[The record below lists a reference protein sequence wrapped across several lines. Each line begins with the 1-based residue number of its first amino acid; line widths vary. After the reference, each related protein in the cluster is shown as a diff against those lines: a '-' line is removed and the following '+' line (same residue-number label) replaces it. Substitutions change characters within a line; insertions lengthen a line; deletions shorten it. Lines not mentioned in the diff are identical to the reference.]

1 MTSKLVVRKL
11 VAPTRRLFVA
21 GAAGLVLAGCD
32 RIAASRTGQAAFKA
46 SGKLTYGAINGLD
59 GGQLTPGEL
68 SYRAARAMPSGKLA
82 PEYASAAISSTFKP
96 NGSLDPKDPAYKAL
110 AAGRFAS
117 YALPVGG
124 LVAKPRAFTLADLKG
139 LPARTQITR
148 HDCVEGWSCI
158 GLWTGVPL
166 RDVLDLVEPRPEARY
181 VVFHCFDRYDTDYTT
196 DAVDAVQTLDGRAGP
211 VFYGSIGMDAAVH
224 PQTILAYGMNG
235 QDLPVAYGAP
245 LRLRLERQLGYKM
258 TKYIKSIDLVASFAG
273 LGDGHGGYWE
283 DQGYQWY
290 AGT

>member
-1 MTSKLVVRKL
+1 MTPKPIQAKPARSKLL
-11 VAPTRRLFVA
+11 VPTRRLFVV
-21 GAAGLVLAGCD
+21 GAAGLMAAGCD
-32 RIAASRTGQAAFKA
+32 RIAASRPGQAAFKGGSA
-46 SGKLTYGAINGLD
+46 LTYGAVRALE
-59 GGQLTPGEL
+59 GQ
-68 SYRAARAMPSGKLA
+68 KLA
-82 PEYASAAISSTFKP
+82 PEYAASSISPIFKP
-96 NGSLDPKDPAYKAL
+96 NGSLDPKDPGYRTL
-110 AAGRFAS
+110 AAERFAS
-117 YALPVGG
+117 YAMPVGG

-158 GLWTGVPL
+158 GQWTGVPL
-166 RDVLDLVEPRPEARY
+166 QEVLDLVEPHPEARY

-196 DAVDAVQTLDGRAGP
+196 DPVDPAQTLDGSTGP
-211 VFYGSIGMDAAVH
+211 TFYGSIGMDAAVH

-258 TKYIKSIDLVASFAG
+258 TKYIKSIELVSSFAKI
-273 LGDGHGGYWE
+273 GDGHGGYWE

>member
-1 MTSKLVVRKL
+1 MTPKLSGPKL
-11 VAPTRRLFVA
+11 LVPSRRLFVT

-32 RIAASRTGQAAFKA
+32 RIAASKTGQAAFKGGSA
-46 SGKLTYGAINGLD
+46 LTYGAVRAVE
-59 GGQLTPGEL
+59 GQ
-68 SYRAARAMPSGKLA
+68 RLA
-82 PEYASAAISSTFKP
+82 PEYAASAISPAFKP
-96 NGSLDPKDPAYKAL
+96 NGSLDPKDPAYKKL
-110 AAGRFAS
+110 AAERFAS

-124 LVAKPRAFTLADLKG
+124 LVAKPRTFTLADLKG
-139 LPARTQITR
+139 MPARTQITR
-148 HDCVEGWSCI
+148 HDCVEGWSI
-158 GLWTGVPL
+158 GQWTGVPL
-166 RDVLDLVEPRPEARY
+166 HEVLDRVEPRPDARY

-196 DAVDAVQTLDGRAGP
+196 DPVDSSQTLEGNAGP

-235 QDLPVAYGAP
+235 GDLPVAYGAP

-258 TKYIKSIDLVASFAG
+258 TKYIKAIELVASFANIG
-273 LGDGHGGYWE
+273 EGRGGYWE